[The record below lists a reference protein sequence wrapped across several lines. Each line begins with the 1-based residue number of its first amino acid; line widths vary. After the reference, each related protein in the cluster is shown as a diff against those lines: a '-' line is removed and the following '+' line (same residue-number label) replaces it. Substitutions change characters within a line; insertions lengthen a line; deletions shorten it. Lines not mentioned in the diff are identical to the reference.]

1 MVFDIFHAN
10 PAWLPDGI
18 AWLYVV
24 TNAARIL
31 TYIPQIVV
39 VWRSHDGAQSL
50 SLLTWG
56 SWVIAN
62 LTATAYGSLVIHDV
76 FFTLVSL
83 VNLVCCGLVTG
94 IGARRRGLLP
104 WLPGLSRRLTAR

>member
-1 MVFDIFHAN
+1 MVFDIFNAN
-10 PAWLPDGI
+10 PVLLPGGI

-24 TNAARIL
+24 TNAARVF
-31 TYIPQIVV
+31 TYIPQLVL

-62 LTATAYGSLVIHDV
+62 MTATAYGSLVMHDV

-83 VNLVCCGLVTG
+83 VNLVCCGMLTC

-104 WLPGLSRRLTAR
+104 WLSGR